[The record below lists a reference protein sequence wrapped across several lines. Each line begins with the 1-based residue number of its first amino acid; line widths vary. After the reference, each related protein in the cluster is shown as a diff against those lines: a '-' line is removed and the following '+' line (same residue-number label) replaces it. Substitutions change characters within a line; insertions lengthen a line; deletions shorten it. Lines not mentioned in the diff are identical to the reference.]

1 MPRDRPCDSL
11 PVIFVRVPER
21 THNLAV
27 QLARADGRSVSQWV
41 GRLIEA
47 QRPFALSAG
56 HAQMVLHDDGP
67 L

>member
-21 THNLAV
+21 THNLASR
-27 QLARADGRSVSQWV
+27 LARAEGCSVSQWV

-47 QRPFALSAG
+47 QRPFAISAG